1 MLLVYRIDCLKL
13 DNLLGD
19 SSLEKA
25 ESASLPSETFREG
38 CVEGRYRGK
47 SGSAVSVGG
56 RS

>member
-1 MLLVYRIDCLKL
+1 MLLVYRIDCFKL